1 MWIGCA
7 PLLTFFS
14 HSCADTKCRTID
26 DDDPL
31 EACGSYLS
39 RETLYYL
46 PFKGTRG
53 MDSIMKDVLGVI
65 RPALSLDCSA
75 NLLSFL
81 CRTWFRE
88 CQKVPHDILGSTMLP
103 SLMVRSMMLDSFA
116 ICFCSADSFT
126 IYFCSVVRNVKSTL
140 IVGSSASMRL
150 GPTPKRKKRSIPRDR
165 ARSVI

>member
-1 MWIGCA
+1 MDWLCA
-7 PLLTFFS
+7 IADFCF

-53 MDSIMKDVLGVI
+53 TDSIIKLVVDVMG
-65 RPALSLDCSA
+65 PALSSDCSA

-81 CRTWFRE
+81 CRTWFRK
-88 CQKVPHDILGSTMLP
+88 CQKVPHDTLGSTMLP
-103 SLMVRSMMLDSFA
+103 SLMVRSMMLES
-116 ICFCSADSFT
+116 
-126 IYFCSVVRNVKSTL
+126 
-140 IVGSSASMRL
+140 
-150 GPTPKRKKRSIPRDR
+150 
-165 ARSVI
+165 